1 MKTTVKTISHFM
13 LFLFTSVMSMSLYA
27 ELTATV
33 DRSVLDSNETLRL
46 EVRYNAQLFRGEPD
60 FTALESDFEVLS
72 NNQQRS
78 YSSINGKTESFTA
91 WTLQLRPKRA
101 GIIIIPSFN
110 FKGDVSNAIELR
122 VRAAPANASANPGSQ
137 PIYAETLV
145 DESKVYTN
153 QQVLLT
159 QRLYTSVNLRDFS
172 LSELEVENALLYR
185 LGDTTYQKVIN
196 GRNYLV
202 LEVKYALFP
211 QQAGSLVI
219 PKLRFGAFEVASRS
233 QFGVFNNRG
242 NQIIRDT
249 ESKTVDVQP
258 PPNNLNSAE
267 WLPSSK
273 VSLQQRWS
281 GERDSVVVGE
291 PITRTI
297 TITAE
302 GQSAS
307 QITPLELSNN
317 GAYRSYPDQ
326 PQLDQSLTDA
336 GLVST
341 RKESI
346 ALVPNKPGEI
356 TLPAIELRWWNT
368 QRQQEEIARLP
379 ETTLMVMPAP
389 DTPSDPI
396 SSNDSSVV
404 QMTTDQPKDSV
415 KQTSDELSII
425 TSVSLLL
432 NGVLIILLSLILY
445 RKKVSPSTEQGVI
458 AAKTPARLILKQHF
472 KAIELQSKAGNLSA
486 VREAIL
492 QWAATLYAENPPQTL
507 KALSMRLQDPIIEE
521 QFNQLDRHLYRPNEV
536 NPDEL
541 NLSPLLEALAKHS
554 TFSGKEESR
563 ASSGRSLQELYP
575 YQK

>member
-13 LFLFTSVMSMSLYA
+13 LFLFTSVISMSLYA

-60 FTALESDFEVLS
+60 FSVLESDFEVLS

-122 VRAAPANASANPGSQ
+122 VRAAPTNAAANPGSQ
-137 PIYAETLV
+137 PIYTETLI
-145 DESKVYTN
+145 DENKVYTN
-153 QQVLLT
+153 EQVLLT

-172 LSELEVENALLYR
+172 LSELEIDNALLYR

-211 QQAGSLVI
+211 QQTGSLVI
-219 PKLRFGAFEVASRS
+219 PKLRFGAFEVTSRS

-242 NQIIRDT
+242 NQVIRDT
-249 ESKTVDVQP
+249 ESKIIEVQA
-258 PPNNLNSAE
+258 PPNSLNLAD
-267 WLPSSK
+267 WLPSSNLD
-273 VSLQQRWS
+273 LQQRWS
-281 GERDSVVVGE
+281 GELDKVVVGE

-297 TITAE
+297 TITARD
-302 GQSAS
+302 QSAA
-307 QITPLELSNN
+307 QITPLKFPTSD
-317 GAYRSYPDQ
+317 GYRSYPDQ
-326 PQLDQSLTDA
+326 PQLDQRLTDT
-336 GLVST
+336 GLIST
-341 RKESI
+341 RTESI
-346 ALVPNKPGEI
+346 ALVPNQAGEMR
-356 TLPAIELRWWNT
+356 LPAVELRWWNT

-379 ETTLMVMPAP
+379 ETTLMVMPSP
-389 DTPSDPI
+389 DTP
-396 SSNDSSVV
+396 NDSISGAESPTIELVPEQSRDSAEEDNDGLSV
-404 QMTTDQPKDSV
+404 
-415 KQTSDELSII
+415 I
-425 TSVSLLL
+425 TRTSLLL
-432 NGVLIILLSLILY
+432 NGLLITLLSLIFY
-445 RKKVSPSTEQGVI
+445 RSKGSPSTAHGAVVK
-458 AAKTPARLILKQHF
+458 ATPARLILKQDF
-472 KAIELQSKAGNLSA
+472 KTIELQSKTGNLSA

-492 QWAATLYAENPPQTL
+492 QWAATLYAEDPPQTL
-507 KALSMRLQDPIIEE
+507 KALSMRLQDPILEE
-521 QFNQLDRHLYRPNEV
+521 QFNQLDRHLYRPNEI

-563 ASSGRSLQELYP
+563 ASNGRSLKELYP